1 MTSAAFLI
9 FFALADFS
17 SFTYCHDNTRGPYE
31 MQCIQLDA
39 EAKGEIKFKRRQ
51 AETVN
56 LPIQLSDAGREKFNS
71 LLSATNYLD
80 HPETFESGRKIAD
93 LGAKRLT
100 IEMPSGKREGTFNF
114 SLRKDVTDLS
124 TFFEGLIN
132 QETLGFDITTA
143 MQFERLSIPKRLEQI
158 ENELRSNRIADPD
171 RLIPMLEKIEKD
183 QQIMNYARTQA
194 GKIKK
199 QIQTTTRSA
208 SPQGQSLKK

>member
-1 MTSAAFLI
+1 MISTLLI
-9 FFALADFS
+9 ALLRFADFS
-17 SFTYCHDNTRGPYE
+17 SFTYCHENTRGPYE
-31 MQCIQLDA
+31 LQCIQLNG
-39 EAKGEIKFKRRQ
+39 EAKGEVKFKRRQ

-56 LPIQLSDAGREKFNS
+56 MPIELSAAGRDKFIT

-80 HPETFESGRKIAD
+80 HPETFESGKKIAD

-114 SLRKDVTDLS
+114 SLRKDVTELS

-132 QETLGFDITTA
+132 QETLGFDITNA
-143 MQFERLSIPKRLEQI
+143 MQFERLSIPKRLEQV
-158 ENELRSNRIADPD
+158 ENELRSNRIADPE
-171 RLIPMLEKIEKD
+171 RLIPLLEKIEKD

-199 QIQTTTRSA
+199 QIQTVTPKR
-208 SPQGQSLKK
+208 